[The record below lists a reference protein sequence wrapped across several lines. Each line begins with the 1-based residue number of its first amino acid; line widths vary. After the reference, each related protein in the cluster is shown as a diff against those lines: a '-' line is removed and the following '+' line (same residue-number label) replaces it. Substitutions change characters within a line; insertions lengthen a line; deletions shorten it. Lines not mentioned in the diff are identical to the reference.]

1 MARRVR
7 QAQRPGLEDE
17 FAAELDKPILRIA
30 AYPMVWP
37 PFSDRT
43 RRDPMDRFPYSVVYR
58 LSDETARGPVAAGSG
73 NKQARASVYLGAI
86 TSFAPEPGPTPCT
99 PLAAQPH

>member
-30 AYPMVWP
+30 AYPM
-37 PFSDRT
+37 
-43 RRDPMDRFPYSVVYR
+43 DRFLYSVVYR

-73 NKQARASVYLGAI
+73 NKQSRASVYLGAI